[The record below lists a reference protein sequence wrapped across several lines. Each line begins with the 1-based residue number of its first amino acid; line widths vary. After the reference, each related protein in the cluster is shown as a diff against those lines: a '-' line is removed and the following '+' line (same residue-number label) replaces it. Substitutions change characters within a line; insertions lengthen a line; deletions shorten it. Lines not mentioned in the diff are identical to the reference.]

1 MLWMSVKQCKHIS
14 SVVVVVSSSS
24 SSSSC
29 STVVVLSSPLLR
41 LNHNSWLNGT
51 TTEAMINRSR
61 AATEMQRI

>member
-14 SVVVVVSSSS
+14 SVVVVVSSS

-51 TTEAMINRSR
+51 TTEAMINRPR